1 MQRICIDNHNRIFY
15 YSNPA
20 GYIAEKEAVVDTMF
34 QTQELESFCKSRL
47 SPSAGRTASMT
58 ASCWGSAT
66 AASTQRLRP

>member
-34 QTQELESFCKSRL
+34 QTQELESFLQKQAL
-47 SPSAGRTASMT
+47 TIAGRTASMT
-58 ASCWGSAT
+58 VSCWGSAA
-66 AASTQRLRP
+66 AASTQRLCP